1 METKI
6 DLETLNPIDFYGVG
20 GQRLEKI
27 RELFPKIKIVARGN
41 DLKIMGEEAETEKF
55 SALIAKIKKHVLK
68 YNTLSDSE
76 LDGLLYNNEQQA
88 ALIAGEGQTILY
100 SLQGQPIK
108 PRNETQQK
116 MVEAFDKNDLIF
128 ATGPAGTGKTYLAVA
143 LAVKALKSGAV
154 KRLILCRPAVEAGE
168 RIGFLPGDMKEKL
181 DPYMQA
187 LYDALNDMIPQ
198 KRLEALIE
206 ERIVQIAPLAFMR
219 GRTLGNAAVILDEAQ
234 NATISQLKMF
244 LTRMGEN
251 SKFIIT
257 GDETQIDIADKRD
270 SGLVHAMRILKNI
283 NKISFIRFNKTD
295 VVRHKLVQSIIEA
308 YDKNLTAEKH
318 ETKLKI

>member
-1 METKI
+1 MESKI
-6 DLETLNPIDFYGVG
+6 DLESIDPVVFYGSNEI
-20 GQRLEKI
+20 RLEKI
-27 RELFPKIKIVARGN
+27 RIMFPKIKIVARGN
-41 DLKIMGEEAETEKF
+41 SLKILGEEAEVEKF
-55 SALIAKIKKHVLK
+55 SQLVARIKKHVLK

-76 LDGLLYNNEQQA
+76 FDSLLDNNIAEASLAAGSGLP
-88 ALIAGEGQTILY
+88 ILY
-100 SLQGQPIK
+100 SIQGQAVK
-108 PRNETQQK
+108 PRNSSQQK
-116 MVEAFDKNDLIF
+116 MAQEFEKNDLIF

-143 LAVKALKSGAV
+143 LAVKALKSGSV

-168 RIGFLPGDMKEKL
+168 KIGFLPGDMKEKL

-219 GRTLGNAAVILDEAQ
+219 GRTLSNAVVILDEAQ

-257 GDETQIDIADKRD
+257 GDETQIDIPDKRS
-270 SGLVHAMRILKNI
+270 SGLTHALKILKGIKN
-283 NKISFIRFNKTD
+283 ISFVEFTNAD
-295 VVRHKLVQSIIEA
+295 VVRHKLVKDIISA
-308 YDKNLTAEKH
+308 YDKDFAVKENIK
-318 ETKLKI
+318 KNI

>member
-6 DLETLNPIDFYGVG
+6 ELETLNPIDFYGVG

-27 RELFPKIKIVARGN
+27 RGLFPKIKIVARGN

>member
-6 DLETLNPIDFYGVG
+6 DIETLNPIDFYGVG

-27 RELFPKIKIVARGN
+27 RGLFPKIKIVARGN

-270 SGLVHAMRILKNI
+270 SGLIHAMRILKNI

-295 VVRHKLVQSIIEA
+295 VVRHKLVQRIIEA
-308 YDKNLTAEKH
+308 YDNNLITENTKN
-318 ETKLKI
+318 TK

>member
-6 DLETLNPIDFYGVG
+6 ELETLNPIDFYGVNE
-20 GQRLEKI
+20 QRLDKI
-27 RELFPKIKIVARGN
+27 RKMFPKIKIIARGN
-41 DLKIMGEEAETEKF
+41 DLKIMGEEAEIKRF
-55 SALIAKIKKHVLK
+55 SSLIAGIKNHVLK
-68 YNTLSDSE
+68 YNTLSDKE
-76 LDGLLYNNEQQA
+76 LDSLLSNDGQKA
-88 ALIAGEGQTILY
+88 ALSAGGGGTILF
-100 SLQGQPIK
+100 SLQGQAIK
-108 PRNETQQK
+108 PRNATQQK
-116 MVEAFDKNDLIF
+116 MAEAFEKNDLIF

-143 LAVKALKSGAV
+143 LAVKALKTGAV
-154 KRLILCRPAVEAGE
+154 RRLILCRPAVEAGE
-168 RIGFLPGDMKEKL
+168 KIGFLPGDMKEKL

-219 GRTLGNAAVILDEAQ
+219 GRTLGDSAVILDEAQ

-257 GDETQIDIADKRD
+257 GDETQVDIANKKD
-270 SGLVHAMRILKNI
+270 SGLSHAMRILRKVENVA
-283 NKISFIRFNKTD
+283 FIRFEKSD
-295 VVRHKLVQSIIEA
+295 VVRHRLVQTIIEA
-308 YDKNLTAEKH
+308 YENSTPD
-318 ETKLKI
+318 

>member
-6 DLETLNPIDFYGVG
+6 ELETLNPIDFYGVG

-27 RELFPKIKIVARGN
+27 RGLFPKIKIVARGN

-270 SGLVHAMRILKNI
+270 SGLIHAMRILKNI
-283 NKISFIRFNKTD
+283 NKISFIRFNKAD
-295 VVRHKLVQSIIEA
+295 VVRHKLVQRIIEA
-308 YDKNLTAEKH
+308 YDNNLITENTKN
-318 ETKLKI
+318 TK

>member
-27 RELFPKIKIVARGN
+27 RGLFPKIKIVARGN

>member
-6 DLETLNPIDFYGVG
+6 ELETLNPIDFYGVG

-27 RELFPKIKIVARGN
+27 RGLFPKIKIVARGN

-116 MVEAFDKNDLIF
+116 MVEVFDKNDLIF

-270 SGLVHAMRILKNI
+270 SGLIHAMRILKNI
-283 NKISFIRFNKTD
+283 NKISFIRFNKAD
-295 VVRHKLVQSIIEA
+295 VVRHKLVQWIIEA
-308 YDKNLTAEKH
+308 YDNNLITENTKN
-318 ETKLKI
+318 TK

>member
-270 SGLVHAMRILKNI
+270 SGLIHAMRILKNI
-283 NKISFIRFNKTD
+283 NKISFIRFNKAD
-295 VVRHKLVQSIIEA
+295 VVRHKLVQRIIEA
-308 YDKNLTAEKH
+308 YDNNLITENTKN
-318 ETKLKI
+318 TK

>member
-6 DLETLNPIDFYGVG
+6 ELETLNPIDFYGVN

-41 DLKIMGEEAETEKF
+41 DLKILGEEAEVEKF

-68 YNTLSDSE
+68 YNTLSDNE

-116 MVEAFDKNDLIF
+116 MVEAFEKNDLIF

-154 KRLILCRPAVEAGE
+154 KRIILCRPAVEAGE
-168 RIGFLPGDMKEKL
+168 KIGFLPGDMKEKL

-270 SGLVHAMRILKNI
+270 SGLMHAMKILKNI
-283 NKISFIRFNKTD
+283 TKISFIRFDKTD
-295 VVRHKLVQSIIEA
+295 VVRHKLVQKIIEA
-308 YDKNLTAEKH
+308 YEK
-318 ETKLKI
+318 L

>member
-116 MVEAFDKNDLIF
+116 MVEAFNKNDLIF

-270 SGLVHAMRILKNI
+270 SGLIHAMRILKNI

-295 VVRHKLVQSIIEA
+295 VVRHKLVQRIIEA
-308 YDKNLTAEKH
+308 YDNNLITENTKN
-318 ETKLKI
+318 TK

>member
-6 DLETLNPIDFYGVG
+6 ELETLNPIDFYGVG

-27 RELFPKIKIVARGN
+27 RGLFPKIKIVARGN

-128 ATGPAGTGKTYLAVA
+128 ATGPADTGKTYLAVA

>member
-1 METKI
+1 METRI
-6 DLETLNPIDFYGVG
+6 ELETLNPIDFYGVG

>member
-41 DLKIMGEEAETEKF
+41 DLKIMGEEAETKKF

-270 SGLVHAMRILKNI
+270 SGLIHAMRILKNI
-283 NKISFIRFNKTD
+283 NKISFIRFNKAD

>member
-116 MVEAFDKNDLIF
+116 MVEAFEKNDLIF

-270 SGLVHAMRILKNI
+270 SGLIHAMRILKNI
-283 NKISFIRFNKTD
+283 NKISFIRFNKAD
-295 VVRHKLVQSIIEA
+295 VVRHKLVQRIIEA
-308 YDKNLTAEKH
+308 YDNNLITENTKN
-318 ETKLKI
+318 TK

>member
-6 DLETLNPIDFYGVG
+6 ELETLNPIDFYGVG

>member
-27 RELFPKIKIVARGN
+27 RGLFPKIKIVARGN

-270 SGLVHAMRILKNI
+270 SGLVHAMRLLKNI

>member
-6 DLETLNPIDFYGVG
+6 ELETLNPIDFYGVG

-27 RELFPKIKIVARGN
+27 RGLFPKIKIVARGN

-128 ATGPAGTGKTYLAVA
+128 AT
-143 LAVKALKSGAV
+143 
-154 KRLILCRPAVEAGE
+154 
-168 RIGFLPGDMKEKL
+168 
-181 DPYMQA
+181 
-187 LYDALNDMIPQ
+187 
-198 KRLEALIE
+198 
-206 ERIVQIAPLAFMR
+206 
-219 GRTLGNAAVILDEAQ
+219 
-234 NATISQLKMF
+234 
-244 LTRMGEN
+244 
-251 SKFIIT
+251 
-257 GDETQIDIADKRD
+257 
-270 SGLVHAMRILKNI
+270 
-283 NKISFIRFNKTD
+283 
-295 VVRHKLVQSIIEA
+295 
-308 YDKNLTAEKH
+308 
-318 ETKLKI
+318 

>member
-6 DLETLNPIDFYGVG
+6 ELETLNPIDFYGVG

-27 RELFPKIKIVARGN
+27 RGLFPKIKIVARGN

-116 MVEAFDKNDLIF
+116 MVEVFDKNDLIF

-270 SGLVHAMRILKNI
+270 SGLIHAMRILKNI
-283 NKISFIRFNKTD
+283 NKISFIRFNKAD
-295 VVRHKLVQSIIEA
+295 VVRHKLVQRIIEA
-308 YDKNLTAEKH
+308 YDNNLITENTKN
-318 ETKLKI
+318 TK

>member
-270 SGLVHAMRILKNI
+270 SGLIHAMRILKNI

-295 VVRHKLVQSIIEA
+295 VVRHKLVQRIIEA
-308 YDKNLTAEKH
+308 YDNNLITENTKN
-318 ETKLKI
+318 TK